1 MKTRLRPIIRDYSYE
16 RSRRY
21 LRVQCEPLGM
31 KFIARFYPADFP
43 SVAAARS
50 AARKLCDAAE
60 PVLRTAYAETK
71 RDPRSYIGKNGPKK
85 SSTLPAGL
93 GYSPATYPHRYIVVR
108 WQANG
113 KAHYQ
118 RFRLE
123 HGQYPK
129 IIRLARDLRRQKIKE
144 EQARVDAL
152 QVKIA
157 GKLRRAFLQAKV
169 HGAHVIMHFSRAKPK
184 K

>member
-1 MKTRLRPIIRDYSYE
+1 MRTRLRPIIRDYSYE

-43 SVAAARS
+43 TIAAARK
-50 AARKLCDAAE
+50 AARQLCDAAE

-85 SSTLPAGL
+85 SSSLPAGL

-123 HGQYPK
+123 HGRYPK
-129 IIRLARDLRRQKIKE
+129 IIRKARELRRRMIKQ
-144 EQARVDAL
+144 EQNRVNEL

-157 GKLRRAFLQAKV
+157 EKLRRAFLSAKAKS
-169 HGAHVIMHFSRAKPK
+169 AHVIMHFSRGRS
-184 K
+184 